1 MALYLV
7 GDEDSNAKSAG
18 FFYLDPHII
27 QPSVPST
34 HLNESGLL
42 SHMNSYH
49 CTDLR
54 SLDPDHMCAS
64 LATGFYLR
72 DEENFEKWARQMK
85 EVQAHFKQDSI
96 YTVFDEKPAF
106 MRELDGDDDAGAS
119 PATKLREERKKGEP
133 KGDDDSFEDLND
145 DFEGIVGTELGLSG
159 QLNETD
165 HRYNQMLADAKN
177 PSPLLKGPGVG
188 LAARDQRSALH
199 AGQLK
204 AQGNAQRQVNVSAR
218 LQA

>member
-27 QPSVPST
+27 QASVPSS
-34 HLNESGLL
+34 HLDENGLL
-42 SHMNSYH
+42 AHMNSYH
-49 CTDLR
+49 FTDLR

-64 LATGFYLR
+64 LAPGFYLR

-106 MRELDGDDDAGAS
+106 MRELDGDDDAGS
-119 PATKLREERKKGEP
+119 PDTKLREERKKGEP
-133 KGDDDSFEDLND
+133 KDDDSFEDLND
-145 DFEGIVGTELGLSG
+145 DFEGIVGTELGLAG
-159 QLNETD
+159 QVNDSD
-165 HRYNQMLADAKN
+165 HRYHQMLADTKN
-177 PSPLLKGPGVG
+177 VSPLLKAHSSG

-199 AGQLK
+199 ANQLR
-204 AQGNAQRQVNVSAR
+204 AQGDAQRQVNVS
-218 LQA
+218 

>member
-27 QPSVPST
+27 QASVPSSQ
-34 HLNESGLL
+34 LNESGLL
-42 SHMNSYH
+42 SHISTYH

-72 DEENFEKWARQMK
+72 DEENFERWARQMK

-106 MRELDGDDDAGAS
+106 MRELDGDVDAGS
-119 PATKLREERKKGEP
+119 PATKLREERKKGEA
-133 KGDDDSFEDLND
+133 KEEDSFEDLND
-145 DFEGIVGTELGLSG
+145 DFEGIVGTEMGLSG
-159 QLNETD
+159 QLQDTD
-165 HRYNQMLADAKN
+165 RRYHQMLVDA
-177 PSPLLKGPGVG
+177 
-188 LAARDQRSALH
+188 
-199 AGQLK
+199 
-204 AQGNAQRQVNVSAR
+204 
-218 LQA
+218 